1 MHKYSDS
8 FYYLCIPKENNEKM
22 LRFISFGSGSSG
34 NSYYLFTEKDGLL
47 IDAGVGIRSLKKYF
61 REYGFRTDNLS
72 GILITHDHADH
83 VKAVGKF
90 SAEYG
95 INVYATEEVH
105 KGIVRNYC
113 VTKKIPDNQRLQ
125 IKKGSTFKLGS
136 FEITPFNVPHDSN
149 DNVGYC
155 IQCQGITFCLM
166 TDVGHVTDEMKK
178 YITKAQYLVIEA
190 NHDEEMLMKGN
201 YPDFLKER
209 ILGENGHLSNKNCAV
224 AIAEN
229 ASPKLKHVWL
239 CHLSEENNHPELARK
254 TVEQVLRGYGIVP
267 GVDFQLTI
275 LKRKQPTGVED
286 LV

>member
-1 MHKYSDS
+1 MLNIFNCTNIRILFTTFAFRK
-8 FYYLCIPKENNEKM
+8 KTTKKM

-113 VTKKIPDNQRLQ
+113 VTKKFR
-125 IKKGSTFKLGS
+125 
-136 FEITPFNVPHDSN
+136 
-149 DNVGYC
+149 
-155 IQCQGITFCLM
+155 
-166 TDVGHVTDEMKK
+166 
-178 YITKAQYLVIEA
+178 ITKGC
-190 NHDEEMLMKGN
+190 K
-201 YPDFLKER
+201 
-209 ILGENGHLSNKNCAV
+209 
-224 AIAEN
+224 
-229 ASPKLKHVWL
+229 
-239 CHLSEENNHPELARK
+239 
-254 TVEQVLRGYGIVP
+254 
-267 GVDFQLTI
+267 
-275 LKRKQPTGVED
+275 
-286 LV
+286 